1 MIKTLENK
9 TLREIAEKNDNCSR
23 SRNLSTFESHK
34 FSSKVMTKFFFGK
47 EIQECSLLMLNCF
60 FSIKGFT

>member
-9 TLREIAEKNDNCSR
+9 TLCGIAEKNDNCSR

-34 FSSKVMTKFFFGK
+34 FASKVLTKFFWAKKRFK
-47 EIQECSLLMLNCF
+47 NAVA
-60 FSIKGFT
+60 